1 MLVLAAD
8 GSIPSAISSLLLEF
22 GVSLPADKG
31 TVIIDHFEHDTIS
44 AAETHDVLILPRP
57 STLSGRKNFFG
68 GEGYV
73 AFPRAVAQTL
83 GNETPLL
90 DAIISAKNTAYTYNP
105 KDEKDMSEDP
115 FAVGSQIALVSTVQ
129 ARNSARFT
137 VFGSLEA
144 LEDKWFD
151 ANIKLST
158 SKKVKSANRDFAK
171 QVSSWA
177 FKETGVVKVQSVSH
191 YLTEHTNI
199 ARNTSIEQAKSL
211 SPRIY
216 RVKNDVVS
224 VMRSGQ
230 YLR

>member
-22 GVSLPADKG
+22 GVSLPPDKG
-31 TVIIDHFEHDTIS
+31 TVIVDHFEYDTIS
-44 AAETHDVLILPRP
+44 AAETHDVLLLPRP
-57 STLSGRKNFFG
+57 SSLSGRKNLFG

-90 DAIISAKNTAYTYNP
+90 NAIISARSTAYTYNL
-105 KDEKDMSEDP
+105 KDEKDTSEDP
-115 FAVGSQIALVSTVQ
+115 FAVGSQIALVSTIQ

-137 VFGSLEA
+137 IFGSLEA

-151 ANIKLST
+151 ASVKLPT
-158 SKKVKSANRDFAK
+158 SKKIKSANRDFAK

-177 FKETGVVKVQSVSH
+177 FKEAGVVKVQSVSH
-191 YLTEHTNI
+191 YLTEYADI
-199 ARNTSIEQAKSL
+199 ARNKSIDHAESL
-211 SPRIY
+211 SPHIY
-216 RVKNDVVS
+216 RVKNDIVS
-224 VMRSGQ
+224 MIKVR
-230 YLR
+230 